1 VKKKVSVIINIAVL
15 ALAGFFLYYMIR
27 LHPEISIAPTRYT
40 VGMLI
45 VFAAVVLVLHF
56 LKMSRLFFIMLE
68 QKIRPVR
75 FIQIYARTA
84 FTNFLVPYKLGEIY
98 RFYCLA
104 DATKNPQIGLLSVV
118 ADRFFDT
125 CALLF
130 MLIPLELTYTGTLSM
145 VTVLLIVFL
154 ILCVMIFAAFPP
166 LYNYLNR
173 FLILNT
179 KSKNSARALSMLE
192 DLRRWYLYLRS
203 LLKGRVIIIIL
214 LSGIAWL
221 LEYFALVILS
231 RAMGTVFV
239 MKDFIT
245 YIHSI
250 FYLNVA
256 PISSV
261 YIIASAIILAVI
273 AALFFAILHL
283 KKEDKRNV

>member
-1 VKKKVSVIINIAVL
+1 MKKRVSVIINIAVL
-15 ALAGFFLYYMIR
+15 ALAGFFLYYMIKT
-27 LHPEISIAPTRYT
+27 HPEMSFSLTRYT
-40 VGMLI
+40 VMMLAA
-45 VFAAVVLVLHF
+45 FAAVVLALHF

-104 DATKNPQIGLLSVV
+104 DATKNPQIGLLSVII
-118 ADRFFDT
+118 DRFFDT

-130 MLIPLELTYTGTLSM
+130 LLIPLELTYLGSFSM
-145 VTVLLIVFL
+145 ITVLLVVFL
-154 ILCVMIFAAFPP
+154 IICVMVFAAFPP

-173 FLILNT
+173 FLILST
-179 KSKNSARALSMLE
+179 KSKNSARALAMLE
-192 DLRRWYLYLRS
+192 DLHRWYLYLRS

-231 RAMGTVFV
+231 RAMGGVFV
-239 MKDFIT
+239 FKDFIN

-250 FYLNVA
+250 FYLSIE
-256 PISSV
+256 PISGI
-261 YIIASAIILAVI
+261 YIIASAILLALV
-273 AALFFAILHL
+273 AVLFFTILHL

>member
-1 VKKKVSVIINIAVL
+1 MKKRVSIIINIAAL

-27 LHPEISIAPTRYT
+27 THPEISFTPTRYT

-45 VFAAVVLVLHF
+45 VFTAVVLALHF

-104 DATKNPQIGLLSVV
+104 DATKNPQIGLLSVL

-130 MLIPLELTYTGTLSM
+130 MLVPLELTYTGTFSM
-145 VTVLLIVFL
+145 ITVLLIVFL
-154 ILCVMIFAAFPP
+154 MICVMIFAAFPP
-166 LYNYLNR
+166 LYNYLNK

-192 DLRRWYLYLRS
+192 DVRRWYLYLRS

-231 RAMGTVFV
+231 RALGSTFVFE
-239 MKDFIT
+239 DFIT

-261 YIIASAIILAVI
+261 YIIASAIILAVV